1 MSAFS
6 DLQSEGRQIS
16 SWAVMR
22 LTARCYDGEAIQGA
36 GEPWMR
42 GVSPSG
48 GGQQG
53 HRSLPGR
60 SAWREGKGLGVKA
73 GVGPPW
79 GEEEKAEKANQAA
92 SCR

>member
-1 MSAFS
+1 
-6 DLQSEGRQIS
+6 
-16 SWAVMR
+16 
-22 LTARCYDGEAIQGA
+22 
-36 GEPWMR
+36 MR